1 MAVCIRY
8 VDTSSWIIR
17 EDFLGFVKMTSTTGL
32 AKKKKN
38 TILLKLKEVG
48 LSLDNLREQGY
59 DGGTNMSGKQNGV
72 QSLILNE
79 QPLAFYTHCFSHSL
93 NLCLSKAC
101 NVSSIKNM
109 MGIVSSMALLFC
121 LLQLRELI
129 NFKSI
134 ILDNSNNSK
143 KKKN

>member
-1 MAVCIRY
+1 
-8 VDTSSWIIR
+8 
-17 EDFLGFVKMTSTTGL
+17 
-32 AKKKKN
+32 
-38 TILLKLKEVG
+38 
-48 LSLDNLREQGY
+48 
-59 DGGTNMSGKQNGV
+59 MSGKQNGV

-109 MGIVSSMALLFC
+109 MGIVSSIALLFC
-121 LLQLRELI
+121 LIQLRELI
-129 NFKSI
+129 NFKSN

-143 KKKN
+143 KKEKLKTLCETRWIERHDALITFKQLYV